1 MQKNPYENVIA
12 VTNRSLCQRPFAEQ
26 IDRVCSLH
34 PKAVILREKDL
45 PEEEYSRLAE
55 QILEICKRY
64 QVPCILHT
72 YVNVAEKLHHPYIHL
87 PIFLLEK
94 YEGKLGGFR
103 QIGSSV
109 HSVEDAL
116 KAESLG
122 ADYLTAG
129 HIYTTDCKKG
139 LAPRGLEFLKEV
151 CDSVTIPVYAIGG
164 IDVDGTRRDEVKMCG
179 AAGSCIMSGMM
190 SL

>member
-26 IDRVCSLH
+26 IERVCSLH

-72 YVNVAEKLHHPYIHL
+72 LRQDIFIQLTVKKDFHPEDWN
-87 PIFLLEK
+87 FW
-94 YEGKLGGFR
+94 R
-103 QIGSSV
+103 MSV
-109 HSVEDAL
+109 
-116 KAESLG
+116 KQ
-122 ADYLTAG
+122 
-129 HIYTTDCKKG
+129 
-139 LAPRGLEFLKEV
+139 
-151 CDSVTIPVYAIGG
+151 
-164 IDVDGTRRDEVKMCG
+164 
-179 AAGSCIMSGMM
+179 
-190 SL
+190 

>member
-26 IDRVCSLH
+26 IERVCSLH

-72 YVNVAEKLHHPYIHL
+72 YVNVAEKLLY
-87 PIFLLEK
+87 
-94 YEGKLGGFR
+94 R
-103 QIGSSV
+103 
-109 HSVEDAL
+109 HSPE
-116 KAESLG
+116 
-122 ADYLTAG
+122 
-129 HIYTTDCKKG
+129 
-139 LAPRGLEFLKEV
+139 
-151 CDSVTIPVYAIGG
+151 IPVLW
-164 IDVDGTRRDEVKMCG
+164 VEVLFYSQLYKYV
-179 AAGSCIMSGMM
+179 
-190 SL
+190 LP